1 MTDVVGVRAYATAL
15 GDLEISARDIA
26 AQHGVTEGVV
36 HKWLGASRIY
46 ATREESFSLGIRAAK
61 QTLER
66 AGIAGEELSIVL
78 ACGCSALRLQ
88 HELGAKSAYAL
99 QGSDGCV
106 ELAPLLWHARAMLQ
120 NMAEK
125 GRALIVCADKRA
137 PNELRAFGRM
147 SELVMR
153 DVFSDGAGALL
164 LESGHPRMKLLG
176 TGAATDGQYWSYF
189 DHFYGGDPVNDI
201 AVMKDSIPLF
211 RAALHRCLS
220 SARLSIEAFDAVV
233 FPLEGSR
240 LPLSFARVLAIP
252 LEKIFLIEGGPT
264 HLGASDPIFALEQY
278 LASRGAVPG
287 ARILVATR
295 TVGVM
300 HFVAFEV

>member
-1 MTDVVGVRAYATAL
+1 LTGDVGVRAYATAL

-26 AQHGVTEGVV
+26 EQHGVTEAVV
-36 HKWLGASRIY
+36 GKWLGASRIY
-46 ATREESFSLGIRAAK
+46 ATREEPFVLGIRAAK
-61 QTLER
+61 QALER
-66 AGIAGEELSIVL
+66 AGIAAGELSIVL
-78 ACGCSALRLQ
+78 ACGCSALRVQ
-88 HELGAKSAYAL
+88 HELGATNAYAL
-99 QGSDGCV
+99 QSSDGCV
-106 ELAPLLWHARAMLQ
+106 ELAPLLFQARALLQ
-120 NMAEK
+120 STAQG
-125 GRALIVCADKRA
+125 GRALIVCADQRA

-147 SELVMR
+147 SEMVMR
-153 DVFSDGAGALL
+153 DIFSDGAGALL

-189 DHFYGGDPVNDI
+189 DRFFDGDPVNDI

-211 RAALHRCLS
+211 RNALRRCLES
-220 SARLSIEAFDAVV
+220 TRLSIEAFDAVV
-233 FPLEGSR
+233 FPLEGPR

-252 LEKIFLIEGGPT
+252 PEKIFFVEGGPT

-278 LASRGAVPG
+278 LTSPRAVPG

-300 HFVAFEV
+300 HFIAFEV